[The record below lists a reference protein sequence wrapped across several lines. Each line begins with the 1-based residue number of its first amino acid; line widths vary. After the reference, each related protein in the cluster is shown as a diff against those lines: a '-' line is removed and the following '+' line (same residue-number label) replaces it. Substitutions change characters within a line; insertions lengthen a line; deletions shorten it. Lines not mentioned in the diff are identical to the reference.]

1 MKQSSALRR
10 PWAAYIVVCLLVLSA
25 GMNRLQ
31 SQTSAGSIQGS
42 LVDPGGHAVQG
53 AVVAVVTDVALVKK
67 VTTGADGK
75 YSVDGL
81 AAGTYTVE
89 FSAPGFSTVIRHGV
103 TVTSG
108 MTASLPVTLSI
119 ASVSQEV
126 TVEAEADNSLAA
138 QLSPVKSVLD
148 AASARTEITSNYVTE
163 FTSPVTDFADI
174 VTAAP
179 GTVSWNSNGV
189 GLGQAKIYFRGFKDD
204 DYTVTWDGIPFS
216 DSNDPSHH
224 SWAYVPAPAI
234 GYVDFDRSPGTAS
247 DMGPANYGGSIHFFS
262 PRLPDTPSAQFS
274 ESYGSFNTNSVLGQ
288 YYSGLFLHDKG
299 NFWFE
304 GNHMSSDGYQT
315 FNYQVRTAGT
325 AKLNYKF
332 SDKTNLAL
340 VGTVVLADANTP
352 NNDAYRF
359 QLTGNQTD
367 TGTDFVFANAL
378 LQNNQHNA
386 DGSLNGL
393 YYKYYTYHV
402 PTNFEVITFTKDF
415 AHGWRLET
423 KPYTYSYSN
432 HQHYNNNQYSEV
444 TPALNTMGLN
454 TAPVV
459 ACTGSD
465 LTNASNAKAC
475 YTAIDKMNQYN
486 RAGNITEISAAS
498 KWGVFRTGAWY
509 EYTYTN
515 RYQIGTDPTTWIDTD
530 VIKYISFHEHFIT
543 RAVQPF
549 GEYQLVAI
557 PRMTITA
564 GLKDAYYNMT
574 LTQYASNKKV
584 GPLGCPT
591 SDTTAQ
597 CPNSVIHEAGYN
609 SWLPSFEANLRLL
622 NNWSVYG
629 QYGKGSIIPFSAVY
643 DVTGAQVQATPPPTI
658 ATTYQGGTV
667 YKANNFTMDADAY
680 HIHFVNQYSSYTY
693 TSGPNNGLTYYYAT
707 PPSDTDGLEGEG
719 NIAFTKSISLFLNGT
734 LGKAMYEASNGTVPT
749 TQNPNG
755 TPASTSAWVALAPH
769 DTEEVALSY
778 QSKGW
783 DLGMFN
789 QRVGSRWEDDG
800 STHQNIPLPAWW
812 MSNLFLNYTVRNGSR
827 FDNSKIKL
835 SFNNLFN
842 NNSIADV
849 TGAGN
854 ITPAGVGTAPT
865 VNGQLYTPSPLDSIQ
880 LLPGRSVMI
889 TFQLGFSPK
898 ER

>member
-1 MKQSSALRR
+1 MKRSSAIGRQ
-10 PWAAYIVVCLLVLSA
+10 WTVHVIVCLLVLST
-25 GMNRLQ
+25 GMNRLY
-31 SQTSAGSIQGS
+31 SQVNTGIIQGS
-42 LVDPGGHAVQG
+42 VVDGSGQPVQG
-53 AVVAVVTDVALVKK
+53 ATAAVVTDVAVVQKVK
-67 VTTGADGK
+67 TDANGK
-75 YSVDGL
+75 FVVSGL
-81 AAGTYTVE
+81 SAGTYTVE
-89 FSAPGFSTVIRHGV
+89 ISATGFATQMQHGV
-103 TVTSG
+103 TVTAG
-108 MTASLPVTLSI
+108 TTANLPVKLAI

-126 TVEAEADNSLAA
+126 TVEAEGDTSLAA

-262 PRLPDTPSAQFS
+262 PRLPDTSSAQLS
-274 ESYGSFNTNSVLGQ
+274 ESYGSFNTNEVLGQ
-288 YYSGLFLHDKG
+288 FYSGLFLHGKG

-325 AKLNYKF
+325 AKLTYKF
-332 SDKTNLAL
+332 SDKTYLAL
-340 VGTVVLADANTP
+340 VGTVVIADANTP

-359 QLTGNQTD
+359 VLTGNQTD
-367 TGTDFVFANAL
+367 IGNDFAFANAL

-402 PTNFEVITFTKDF
+402 PTNFEVVTFSKDF
-415 AHGWRLET
+415 AHGWRFET

-432 HQHYNNNQYSEV
+432 HQHYNNDQYSESNS
-444 TPALNTMGLN
+444 TLNTMGLSA
-454 TAPVV
+454 APVV
-459 ACTGSD
+459 PCAGSD
-465 LTNASNAKAC
+465 PTNASNAKAC

-486 RAGNITEISAAS
+486 RGGNITTISAAS
-498 KWGVFRTGAWY
+498 KYGVFRTGAWY

-530 VIKYISFHEHFIT
+530 VIKYISFHENFIT

-591 SDTTAQ
+591 SDTTTQ
-597 CPNSVIHEAGYN
+597 CPAYVIHEAGYN
-609 SWLPSFEANLRLL
+609 SWLPSFEANVRLL

-643 DVTGAQVQATPPPTI
+643 DVTGAQVQAAPPPTI

-680 HIHFVNQYSSYTY
+680 HIHFINQYSSYTY
-693 TSGPNNGLTYYYAT
+693 TSGPNNGLSYYYAT
-707 PPSDTDGLEGEG
+707 PPSDTEGLEGEG
-719 NIAFTKSISLFLNGT
+719 NLAFGHGISMFLNGT
-734 LGKAMYEASNGTVPT
+734 LGKAMYEASNGTAPT
-749 TQNPNG
+749 TQNPTG
-755 TPASTSAWVALAPH
+755 TAPSPSAWVALAPH
-769 DTEEVALSY
+769 DTEEIALTY

-800 STHQNIPLPAWW
+800 TTHQNIPLPAWW
-812 MSNLFLNYTVRNGSR
+812 MSNLFLNYTIRNGSR
-827 FDNSKIKL
+827 LDNSKIKL
-835 SFNNLFN
+835 SINNLFN

-854 ITPAGVGTAPT
+854 ISPTGANTTPSANGV
-865 VNGQLYTPSPLDSIQ
+865 LYTPSPLDTIQ

-889 TFQLGFSPK
+889 SFQLGFSPR

>member
-1 MKQSSALRR
+1 MKHRSAIRR
-10 PWAAYIVVCLLVLSA
+10 QCAVHAIVCLLVLSA
-25 GMNRLQ
+25 GITRLH
-31 SQTSAGSIQGS
+31 SQTDTGAIQGS
-42 LVDPGGHAVQG
+42 VVDGSGHAVQG
-53 AVVAVVTDVALVKK
+53 ATVAVVTDVEVARR
-67 VTTGADGK
+67 VTTDASGRFAA
-75 YSVDGL
+75 SGL
-81 AAGTYTVE
+81 AAGTYTIE
-89 FSAPGFSTVIRHGV
+89 ISATGFASQIQHGV
-103 TVTSG
+103 VVNAGT
-108 MTASLPVTLSI
+108 TANLPVKLAI

-126 TVEAEADNSLAA
+126 TVEADGDTSLAA
-138 QLSPVKSVLD
+138 ELSPVKSVLD

-179 GTVSWNSNGV
+179 GTVSWNSNGI

-262 PRLPDTPSAQFS
+262 PRLPDTSSAQFS
-274 ESYGSFNTNSVLGQ
+274 ESYGSFNTNEVLGQ
-288 YYSGLFLHDKG
+288 YYSGLFLHSKG

-304 GNHMSSDGYQT
+304 GNHMSSDGYQK

-325 AKLNYKF
+325 AKFTYKF
-332 SDKTNLAL
+332 SDKTYLSL
-340 VGTVVLADANTP
+340 VGTVVIADANTP
-352 NNDAYRF
+352 NNDPYRF
-359 QLTGNQTD
+359 QLNGNQSGTGNQ
-367 TGTDFVFANAL
+367 FPLASAL
-378 LQNNQHNA
+378 LQSNQYNA

-393 YYKYYTYHV
+393 YYRYYTYHV
-402 PTNFEVITFTKDF
+402 PTNFEVISFTKDF

-432 HQHYNNNQYSEV
+432 HQHYNNDQYSESNA
-444 TPALNTMGLN
+444 ALKTMGLSA
-454 TAPVV
+454 APVV
-459 ACTGSD
+459 PCTGS
-465 LTNASNAKAC
+465 NASTC

-486 RAGNITEISAAS
+486 RGGNITTISAAS
-498 KWGVFRTGAWY
+498 KYGVFRTGAWY

-530 VIKYISFHEHFIT
+530 VLKYISFHENFIT

-584 GPLGCPT
+584 GSLGCPT

-597 CPNSVIHEAGYN
+597 CPAYVTHEAGYN
-609 SWLPSFEANLRLL
+609 SWLPSVEANVRLL
-622 NNWSVYG
+622 SNWSVYG

-658 ATTYQGGTV
+658 ATTYQAGTV

-680 HIHFVNQYSSYTY
+680 HIHFINQYSSYTY
-693 TSGPNNGLTYYYAT
+693 PSGTSNPLAGDTYYYAT
-707 PPSDTDGLEGEG
+707 PPSDTNGLEGEG
-719 NIAFTKSISLFLNGT
+719 NLAFGHGISLFMNGT
-734 LGKAMYEASNGTVPT
+734 LGSAMYEASNGTAPT
-749 TQNPNG
+749 TQNPSG
-755 TPASTSAWVALAPH
+755 TPASTAAWVALAPH
-769 DTEEVALSY
+769 DTEEVALTY

-800 STHQNIPLPAWW
+800 NTHQNIPLPAWW
-812 MSNLFLNYTVRNGSR
+812 MSNVFLNYTVRNGSR

-835 SFNNLFN
+835 SINNLFD

-854 ITPAGVGTAPT
+854 ISPTGVNTTPSANGV
-865 VNGQLYTPSPLDSIQ
+865 LYTPSPIDNIQ

-889 TFQLGFSPK
+889 SVQLGFSPR